1 MHGMHA
7 AVAAAWT
14 FCDMFS
20 ETVLNAQD
28 SDEERK
34 RHGHEVD
41 EFRKQLSQ
49 AATAL

>member
-7 AVAAAWT
+7 VVAAAST
-14 FCDMFS
+14 FCEVLS
-20 ETVLNAQD
+20 ERVLNAQD

-41 EFRKQLSQ
+41 EFRRQLSQ